1 MKVLLLNGS
10 PHADGCTAA
19 ALRELAATL
28 EQEGVETQ
36 LVQVGDR
43 PVRGCISCG
52 GCQGTRHR
60 CVLKDYD
67 ASGEVDLVNCL
78 LEKMEQSDGLVIGSP
93 VYYASPNGTL
103 LSLLDRLFYAGD
115 CFQYKP
121 GCVVVS
127 ARRAGTTATYDVL
140 NKYLGISGMLQ
151 VPSCYWN
158 MVHGT
163 NRNEVVQDEEG
174 MRNMRVLGKN
184 MAWLLKSLVVARE
197 RVPYPSPEP
206 PKRTNFIR

>member
-10 PHADGCTAA
+10 PHADGCTAT
-19 ALRELAATL
+19 ALRELASTL
-28 EQEGVETQ
+28 KQEGVGTEM
-36 LVQVGDR
+36 VQVGDR

-52 GCQGTRHR
+52 GCQGTRRR

-67 ASGEVDLVNCL
+67 ILGLVDLVNPII
-78 LEKMEQSDGLVIGSP
+78 EKMEHCDGLVIGSP

-115 CFQYKP
+115 CFRYKP

-140 NKYLGISGMLQ
+140 NKYLGISGMIQ

-158 MVHGT
+158 MVHGM
-163 NRNEVVQDEEG
+163 NKREVLQDEEG

-184 MAWLLKSLVVARE
+184 MAWLLRSLAAARQS
-197 RVPYPSPEP
+197 VPYPADEP
-206 PKRTNFIR
+206 PTRTNFIR

>member
-1 MKVLLLNGS
+1 M
-10 PHADGCTAA
+10 
-19 ALRELAATL
+19 
-28 EQEGVETQ
+28 
-36 LVQVGDR
+36 
-43 PVRGCISCG
+43 
-52 GCQGTRHR
+52 
-60 CVLKDYD
+60 
-67 ASGEVDLVNCL
+67 
-78 LEKMEQSDGLVIGSP
+78 
-93 VYYASPNGTL
+93 
-103 LSLLDRLFYAGD
+103 
-115 CFQYKP
+115 
-121 GCVVVS
+121 VS

-184 MAWLLKSLVVARE
+184 MAWLLKSLAVARE

-206 PKRTNFIR
+206 PRRTNFIR